1 MKPISIQLY
10 TVRNVISQRNDFLG
24 VLKEIA
30 DIGYKAVEF
39 AGLHGK
45 SPKEVRQALDDLG
58 LKCSSAHTAL
68 ATRENVNE
76 VVDTAKT
83 LGYDLV
89 ISGFGPDA
97 FKTQDAIRRGAE
109 RFQAAAELL
118 KPHGLRMGYHNHWWE
133 FDLVDGRY
141 GYNRFFEQAPGVFS
155 ELDVYWS
162 CNFNRVDVPAVAA
175 AHKANI
181 PALHIKDG
189 PLVQGQP
196 HTAVGAGRMNIP
208 AIVEATEG
216 RALKWIIV
224 ELDECATDM
233 MAAVRDSYTY
243 LTRNGLAKGNK

>member
-1 MKPISIQLY
+1 
-10 TVRNVISQRNDFLG
+10 
-24 VLKEIA
+24 
-30 DIGYKAVEF
+30 
-39 AGLHGK
+39 
-45 SPKEVRQALDDLG
+45 
-58 LKCSSAHTAL
+58 
-68 ATRENVNE
+68 
-76 VVDTAKT
+76 
-83 LGYDLV
+83 
-89 ISGFGPDA
+89 
-97 FKTQDAIRRGAE
+97 
-109 RFQAAAELL
+109 
-118 KPHGLRMGYHNHWWE
+118 
-133 FDLVDGRY
+133 VDGRY